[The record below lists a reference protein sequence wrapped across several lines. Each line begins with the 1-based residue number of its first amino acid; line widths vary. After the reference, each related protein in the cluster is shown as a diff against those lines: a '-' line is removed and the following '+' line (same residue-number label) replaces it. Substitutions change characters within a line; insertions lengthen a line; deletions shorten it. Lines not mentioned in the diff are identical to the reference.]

1 MDTYYEDILKEVE
14 AFLEKKNFQ
23 KAFAILEEELSMPYI
38 PKEYEQRL
46 IDLYNLCRS
55 EVKTNTTTSYTEEDI
70 ESLLKGSLDEQFLA
84 IEQLKK
90 SNIRNHFDAIREY
103 LANQPHY
110 LIRSY
115 LIEALMDQNVSDEFT
130 IELDGCIVTFSPCF
144 IEPPMDSDGAIEA
157 LNYLKEWFENEN
169 PTFMMMC
176 VETLVKEAY
185 LRLPYN
191 IEEEDALG
199 IALGVAHY
207 VYGAHDQKDDF
218 YRFIDEKSLA
228 WNSGYELLLSRHE
241 F

>member
-1 MDTYYEDILKEVE
+1 MDTYYEDILKEVD
-14 AFLEKKNFQ
+14 AFVENKNYQ
-23 KAFAILEEELSMPYI
+23 KAYAILEEELSMPYI

-55 EVKTNTTTSYTEEDI
+55 EVKTSTTQAYTEEDI
-70 ESLLKGSLDEQFLA
+70 ERLLKGSLDEQFLA
-84 IEQLKK
+84 IEQIRK
-90 SNIRNHFDAIREY
+90 SNIRNHLDVIREY
-103 LANQPHY
+103 LSDHPHY

-115 LIEALMDQNVSDEFT
+115 LIEALMEQNVSDEFT
-130 IELDGCIVTFSPCF
+130 IELDGCIVTFAPCF
-144 IEPPMDSDGAIEA
+144 IEPPMDSDGALEA
-157 LNYLKEWFENEN
+157 ITYLKEWFENEN

-191 IEEEDALG
+191 IEEEDTLG

-207 VYGAHDQKDDF
+207 VFKAHDQKDDF
-218 YRFIDEKSLA
+218 NRFIDEKNLA